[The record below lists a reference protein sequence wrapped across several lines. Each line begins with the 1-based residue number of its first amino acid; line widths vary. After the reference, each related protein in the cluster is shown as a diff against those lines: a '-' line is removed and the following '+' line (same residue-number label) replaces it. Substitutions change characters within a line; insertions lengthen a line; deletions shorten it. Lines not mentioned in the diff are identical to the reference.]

1 MGNQLHTH
9 ASGRLT
15 PGTLVIAATANHR
28 HYGAL
33 SRWMESLS
41 EQAAPML
48 LVILRSQRQ
57 ARGSKNRS
65 RPLQWQPISLT
76 TKSIP
81 ATVVTE
87 PTATVAALAAT
98 NNDSNNHVV
107 RITQEEVNQ
116 KLRDIGTDQA
126 KVTNVT
132 LSKDSVAID
141 LLVGGIKG
149 TLTTGLAVANGNI
162 ILAKPRLDG
171 VIGALL
177 PIEKISQLF
186 EDEINKRLR
195 DKTPVQELHIMD
207 GVIEITLAG
216 K

>member
-1 MGNQLHTH
+1 MKFL
-9 ASGRLT
+9 L
-15 PGTLVIAATANHR
+15 LVIAI
-28 HYGAL
+28 
-33 SRWMESLS
+33 
-41 EQAAPML
+41 
-48 LVILRSQRQ
+48 VIS
-57 ARGSKNRS
+57 GIGVWYVTSG
-65 RPLQWQPISLT
+65 PISPT
-76 TKSIP
+76 VKPIP
-81 ATVVTE
+81 TTVVTE

-195 DKTPVQELHIMD
+195 DNTPVQELQIMD

>member
-1 MGNQLHTH
+1 MKFL
-9 ASGRLT
+9 L
-15 PGTLVIAATANHR
+15 LVIAI
-28 HYGAL
+28 
-33 SRWMESLS
+33 
-41 EQAAPML
+41 
-48 LVILRSQRQ
+48 VIS
-57 ARGSKNRS
+57 GIGVWYVTSG
-65 RPLQWQPISLT
+65 PISPT
-76 TKSIP
+76 VKPIP
-81 ATVVTE
+81 TTVVTE

-107 RITQEEVNQ
+107 RITQDEVNQ

-132 LSKDSVAID
+132 LTKDIVAID

-149 TLTTGLAVANGNI
+149 TLTTGLAVSNGNI

-171 VIGALL
+171 VIGALF

-195 DKTPVQELHIMD
+195 NNTPVQDLHIMD

>member
-1 MGNQLHTH
+1 MKIL
-9 ASGRLT
+9 L
-15 PGTLVIAATANHR
+15 LVIAIIVAGVGTW
-28 HYGAL
+28 YVTSG
-33 SRWMESLS
+33 
-41 EQAAPML
+41 
-48 LVILRSQRQ
+48 
-57 ARGSKNRS
+57 
-65 RPLQWQPISLT
+65 PISLT

-149 TLTTGLAVANGNI
+149 TLTTNACAT
-162 ILAKPRLDG
+162 KP
-171 VIGALL
+171 
-177 PIEKISQLF
+177 PSKSYISWMVSSKSPSQV
-186 EDEINKRLR
+186 NK
-195 DKTPVQELHIMD
+195 VE
-207 GVIEITLAG
+207 
-216 K
+216 

>member
-1 MGNQLHTH
+1 MRF
-9 ASGRLT
+9 SF
-15 PGTLVIAATANHR
+15 LVIAIVIAGIGAWYVTSGPIANSVKPIPTA
-28 HYGAL
+28 
-33 SRWMESLS
+33 
-41 EQAAPML
+41 
-48 LVILRSQRQ
+48 VI
-57 ARGSKNRS
+57 
-65 RPLQWQPISLT
+65 
-76 TKSIP
+76 
-81 ATVVTE
+81 TV

-98 NNDSNNHVV
+98 NNNSNNHVV
-107 RITQEEVNQ
+107 RITQDEINQ
-116 KLRDIGTDQA
+116 KLRDIGTAQA

-132 LSKDSVAID
+132 LSTDSVAID

-149 TLTTGLAVANGNI
+149 TLTTGLAVSNGNI

-186 EDEINKRLR
+186 EDEINKRLH
-195 DKTPVQELHIMD
+195 DKTPVQDLHIMD

>member
-1 MGNQLHTH
+1 MKSLLLML
-9 ASGRLT
+9 AIVISGIGVWYVT
-15 PGTLVIAATANHR
+15 SG
-28 HYGAL
+28 
-33 SRWMESLS
+33 
-41 EQAAPML
+41 
-48 LVILRSQRQ
+48 
-57 ARGSKNRS
+57 
-65 RPLQWQPISLT
+65 PISPT

-107 RITQEEVNQ
+107 RLTQDEINQ
-116 KLRDIGTDQA
+116 KLRDIGTEQA

-195 DKTPVQELHIMD
+195 DNTPVQELQIMD

>member
-1 MGNQLHTH
+1 MKFL
-9 ASGRLT
+9 L
-15 PGTLVIAATANHR
+15 LVIAI
-28 HYGAL
+28 
-33 SRWMESLS
+33 
-41 EQAAPML
+41 
-48 LVILRSQRQ
+48 VIS
-57 ARGSKNRS
+57 GIGVWYVTSG
-65 RPLQWQPISLT
+65 PISPT
-76 TKSIP
+76 AKPIP
-81 ATVVTE
+81 TSVVTI

-132 LSKDSVAID
+132 LSKDIVTID

-149 TLTTGLAVANGNI
+149 TLTTGLAVTNGNI

>member
-1 MGNQLHTH
+1 MKFL
-9 ASGRLT
+9 L
-15 PGTLVIAATANHR
+15 LVIAIVISGIGVWYVTS
-28 HYGAL
+28 GPI
-33 SRWMESLS
+33 SPTIKPIPTTVI
-41 EQAAPML
+41 AAP
-48 LVILRSQRQ
+48 
-57 ARGSKNRS
+57 
-65 RPLQWQPISLT
+65 
-76 TKSIP
+76 
-81 ATVVTE
+81 
-87 PTATVAALAAT
+87 TASVAALAAT

-126 KVTNVT
+126 KVTNVI

-195 DKTPVQELHIMD
+195 DKTPIQDLHIMD

>member
-1 MGNQLHTH
+1 MKIL
-9 ASGRLT
+9 L
-15 PGTLVIAATANHR
+15 LVIAIIVAGVGTW
-28 HYGAL
+28 YVTSG
-33 SRWMESLS
+33 
-41 EQAAPML
+41 
-48 LVILRSQRQ
+48 
-57 ARGSKNRS
+57 
-65 RPLQWQPISLT
+65 PISLT

>member
-1 MGNQLHTH
+1 VV
-9 ASGRLT
+9 RLT
-15 PGTLVIAATANHR
+15 QDEI
-28 HYGAL
+28 
-33 SRWMESLS
+33 
-41 EQAAPML
+41 
-48 LVILRSQRQ
+48 
-57 ARGSKNRS
+57 
-65 RPLQWQPISLT
+65 
-76 TKSIP
+76 
-81 ATVVTE
+81 
-87 PTATVAALAAT
+87 
-98 NNDSNNHVV
+98 
-107 RITQEEVNQ
+107 NQ
-116 KLRDIGTDQA
+116 KLRDIGTAQA

-132 LSKDSVAID
+132 LSTDSVAID

-186 EDEINKRLR
+186 EDEINKRLH
-195 DKTPVQELHIMD
+195 DKTPVQDLHIMD

>member
-1 MGNQLHTH
+1 MRFLF
-9 ASGRLT
+9 
-15 PGTLVIAATANHR
+15 LVIAIVIAGI
-28 HYGAL
+28 GAWYVT
-33 SRWMESLS
+33 S
-41 EQAAPML
+41 
-48 LVILRSQRQ
+48 
-57 ARGSKNRS
+57 G
-65 RPLQWQPISLT
+65 PISNGVRPIT
-76 TKSIP
+76 T
-81 ATVVTE
+81 TVITV

-98 NNDSNNHVV
+98 TKDSNNRVV
-107 RITQEEVNQ
+107 RLTQDEINQ

-132 LSKDSVAID
+132 LSTDSVAID

-149 TLTTGLAVANGNI
+149 TLTTGLAVSNGNI

-171 VIGALL
+171 VLGALL

-186 EDEINKRLR
+186 EDEINKRLH
-195 DKTPVQELHIMD
+195 DKTPVQDLHIMD

>member
-1 MGNQLHTH
+1 MKFL
-9 ASGRLT
+9 L
-15 PGTLVIAATANHR
+15 LVIAI
-28 HYGAL
+28 
-33 SRWMESLS
+33 
-41 EQAAPML
+41 
-48 LVILRSQRQ
+48 VIS
-57 ARGSKNRS
+57 GIGVWYVMSG
-65 RPLQWQPISLT
+65 PISPT
-76 TKSIP
+76 VKPIP
-81 ATVVTE
+81 TTVVTE

-98 NNDSNNHVV
+98 NNDSNNQVV

>member
-1 MGNQLHTH
+1 MKFL
-9 ASGRLT
+9 L
-15 PGTLVIAATANHR
+15 LVIAI
-28 HYGAL
+28 
-33 SRWMESLS
+33 
-41 EQAAPML
+41 
-48 LVILRSQRQ
+48 VIS
-57 ARGSKNRS
+57 GIGVWYVTSG
-65 RPLQWQPISLT
+65 PISPTVKL
-76 TKSIP
+76 IP
-81 ATVVTE
+81 TTVVTE
-87 PTATVAALAAT
+87 PTATIAALAAT

>member
-1 MGNQLHTH
+1 MKFLLFVITIILAGVGVWYVT
-9 ASGRLT
+9 SG
-15 PGTLVIAATANHR
+15 
-28 HYGAL
+28 
-33 SRWMESLS
+33 
-41 EQAAPML
+41 
-48 LVILRSQRQ
+48 
-57 ARGSKNRS
+57 
-65 RPLQWQPISLT
+65 PISPT
-76 TKSIP
+76 TKPIP

-107 RITQEEVNQ
+107 RLTQDEINQ

-132 LSKDSVAID
+132 LSQDSVAID

-149 TLTTGLAVANGNI
+149 TLTTGLAVSNGNI

-195 DKTPVQELHIMD
+195 DNTPVQELHIMD

>member
-1 MGNQLHTH
+1 MKIL
-9 ASGRLT
+9 L
-15 PGTLVIAATANHR
+15 LVIAIIVAGVGTW
-28 HYGAL
+28 YVTSG
-33 SRWMESLS
+33 
-41 EQAAPML
+41 
-48 LVILRSQRQ
+48 
-57 ARGSKNRS
+57 
-65 RPLQWQPISLT
+65 PISLT
-76 TKSIP
+76 AKSIP

-107 RITQEEVNQ
+107 RLTQDEINQ

-149 TLTTGLAVANGNI
+149 TLTTGLAVSNGNI

-195 DKTPVQELHIMD
+195 DNTPVQELHIMD